1 MSRLRRLFITG
12 KIFFVTCDVLRTR
25 GLLTEDECDLLA
37 AVFDRVRRRRG
48 FLLSGYVLMPDHWYA
63 LLYPAPAD
71 TLPRLMGSLKIA
83 SNRTLNRSRR
93 TRGEFW
99 HLRYFDHAIRTVKEY
114 RDTLQYIHMNPVK
127 KGLVKKPEDWPWSS
141 IHAYGGPGPIRF
153 RVDVLDLPTDETAR
167 L

>member
-25 GLLTEDECDLLA
+25 AMLTEDEFDLLA
-37 AVFDRVRRRRG
+37 AVFDQVRERRG
-48 FLLSGYVLMPDHWYA
+48 FLLSGYVFMPDHWHG

-71 TLPRLMGSLKIA
+71 ALPRLMGAIKIA
-83 SNRTLNRSRR
+83 SNRTFNRSRR

-99 HLRYFDHAIRTVKEY
+99 HLRYFDRAIRTVKEY
-114 RDTLQYIHMNPVK
+114 RDALQYIHTNPVK

-141 IHAYGGPGPIRF
+141 IHSYGGPGPTRL
-153 RVDVLDLPTDETAR
+153 RVDVLDLPAEETTR